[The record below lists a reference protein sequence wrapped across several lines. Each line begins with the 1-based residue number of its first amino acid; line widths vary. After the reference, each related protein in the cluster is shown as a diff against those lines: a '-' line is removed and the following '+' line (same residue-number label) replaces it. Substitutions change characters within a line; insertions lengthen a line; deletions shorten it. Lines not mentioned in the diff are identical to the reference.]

1 MSVFPHQ
8 LFKFTVDG
16 LVAFRTHAID
26 KNSRRFIFRLIMNLV
41 QKSIPELL
49 FLIAGA
55 NVASSTSEHS
65 IQQRCEKFPV
75 LISEIQFFQIIVAIP
90 SIVHLIYNLHNIG
103 QIQAIRQRKLS
114 RIHQKSCQCVF
125 GCNFRN
131 IIGVI
136 ADVRHQKKVLSFIE
150 RS

>member
-90 SIVHLIYNLHNIG
+90 SIVHLIYTFIISDRFRRSASESCLVSIRSLASVFLD
-103 QIQAIRQRKLS
+103 AIS
-114 RIHQKSCQCVF
+114 GISS
-125 GCNFRN
+125 
-131 IIGVI
+131 
-136 ADVRHQKKVLSFIE
+136 A
-150 RS
+150 